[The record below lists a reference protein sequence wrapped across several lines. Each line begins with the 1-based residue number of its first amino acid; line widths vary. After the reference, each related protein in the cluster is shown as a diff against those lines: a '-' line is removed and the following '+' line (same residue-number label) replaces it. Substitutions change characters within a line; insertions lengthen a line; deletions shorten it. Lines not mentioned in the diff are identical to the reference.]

1 MGSKKCPRCGAD
13 LWVFVG
19 SLFCVRQPGQ
29 TQQRFLAELVAPNFK
44 LSVEQAEVIIQGA
57 DSLDLVEIIMDVE
70 EEMRSKC

>member
-29 TQQRFLAELVAPNFK
+29 TQQRFLAELVAPSYEM
-44 LSVEQAEVIIQGA
+44 SVEQAELIIQGA
-57 DSLDLVEIIMDVE
+57 DSFDLVEIIMDVE
-70 EEMRSKC
+70 EAMRSKC